1 MLQNAEE
8 FATVAAAVA
17 DCWLVVGTT
26 SVGNRELQHP
36 LRSLEKAGAVLRRGM
51 AKGKVALLFGSEK
64 WGLSNESLSHCHWLV
79 RIPTREEHRSMN
91 LGQAAAVCLYEI
103 SRGKRGADSKT
114 EEKRSAAARMET
126 VERIGAA
133 LLPVLIKS
141 GYTGARKRELAEEKL
156 RRMLRRMAMSEG
168 DAEVLLGMVRKI
180 GWWMEER

>member
-1 MLQNAEE
+1 
-8 FATVAAAVA
+8 
-17 DCWLVVGTT
+17 
-26 SVGNRELQHP
+26 
-36 LRSLEKAGAVLRRGM
+36 
-51 AKGKVALLFGSEK
+51 
-64 WGLSNESLSHCHWLV
+64 
-79 RIPTREEHRSMN
+79 MN

-103 SRGKRGADSKT
+103 SRGKRGVDSKRKT

-133 LLPVLIKS
+133 LLPVLIQS

-156 RRMLRRMAMSEG
+156 RRMLRRMVMCEA